1 MAWIPFDK
9 YLESLLGKTGSP
21 TPIDHDVPG
30 GNGFK
35 VAICTAS
42 YTPNRAAHDYFNDL
56 TNEVTG
62 TNYSAGGVA
71 LANPTLTTSS
81 NAVKFD
87 ADDPSSIAQHASGFA
102 NGRILVL
109 YLDTGNAAT
118 STLIAYHDAGSD
130 FGNVAGAVQIQL
142 ASGGIASLGSA

>member
-9 YLESLLGKTGSP
+9 YLESVLGKTGSP

-35 VAICTAS
+35 IAITTNT
-42 YTPNRAAHDYFNDL
+42 YVPDRAAHDYFADV

-62 TNYSAGGVA
+62 TNYSAGGVS
-71 LANPTLTTSS
+71 LANPTLTTAA

-87 ADDPSSIAQHASGFA
+87 ADDPSSIAQSAGGFS
-102 NGRILVL
+102 NGRNLIL

-118 STLIAYHDAGSD
+118 STLIAYHAAVAD
-130 FGNVAGAVQIQL
+130 FGNVAGALAIQL
-142 ASGGIASLGSA
+142 AAGGIASLGSA